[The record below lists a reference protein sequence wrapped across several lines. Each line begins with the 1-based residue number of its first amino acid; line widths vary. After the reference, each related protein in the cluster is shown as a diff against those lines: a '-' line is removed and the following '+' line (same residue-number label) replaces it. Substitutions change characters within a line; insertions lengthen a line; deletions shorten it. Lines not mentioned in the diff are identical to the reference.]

1 MGWSSLLCM
10 GEDSNGCGCV
20 GKRSSRHPRCFEQRH
35 ERKEASL
42 RANMD
47 ETTPPVL
54 ITEQGEN
61 RNQLEDQ
68 WNLFGFPY
76 DFARRET

>member
-1 MGWSSLLCM
+1 M
-10 GEDSNGCGCV
+10 
-20 GKRSSRHPRCFEQRH
+20 
-35 ERKEASL
+35 EAL